1 LAHVIEE
8 HWMWADLQEYVD
20 SRLLEQ
26 IVDGGAELNRSADVA
41 PPVISA
47 KLGAIDGAAL
57 DCGDEG
63 NCRADRAQVRQ
74 LLAQRS
80 LDHIHCHAV
89 KGIIERQQ
97 TIESAGM
104 KQSLLKQGLRSQ
116 VARALHAG

>member
-1 LAHVIEE
+1 
-8 HWMWADLQEYVD
+8 MWADLQEYVD

-26 IVDGGAELNRSADVA
+26 IVDGGAELNRRADVA

-57 DCGDEG
+57 HRGDEG

-80 LDHIHCHAV
+80 LDRIHCLAV
-89 KGIIERQQ
+89 KGIVERQQ

-104 KQSLLKQGLRSQ
+104 KQSLLKRG
-116 VARALHAG
+116 